1 MVRIDNKQ
9 GGAIEAAKESK
20 LIEGYW
26 ISGGLIY
33 NKDFSD
39 YRADIEID
47 QIRLSVRSKNALYRA
62 ELNTLSSVLL
72 LTVEELGTVKNLG
85 AKSVKEIL
93 LVVKNYL
100 HGTGEIRDT
109 EKDNKSTELFP
120 KENDTSPKKTPEKI
134 TSESKLINGYCISD
148 RLIYTFEYQAF
159 TEDVSIDDIGYSGRL
174 RNLLCRKSLFKLSDI
189 LSLSQS
195 EARQVKDLGA
205 GMFDELI
212 NKTEAYLSSHLTS
225 AQDNNN
231 KVTSD
236 GTIEDMP
243 FEEMSLDLIPFSV
256 RAVNALTKQ
265 GYHYIYEVADFTYYD
280 FLNIK
285 NLGAKTARE
294 IYEKIQ
300 AFLKANSVKKQKN
313 LSIIRAATDSD
324 IQISNVI
331 AILKSFQQECKNCDS
346 PTLLKTSDTLLERA
360 RSNDPLMITSV
371 RESCD
376 VYRMAS
382 VIAAIDK
389 NIISKLKHQMID
401 GMSFDEI
408 KATLPESLTSEML
421 GERLNTLTKEKT
433 IRYCDRFYINYP
445 SFTDVLVEN
454 ADDRAAKIISMR
466 MQQNTLEEIAQV
478 MGGLTRERVR
488 QIESKYMRNLFSRYG
503 QMDEDKYKYIFTT
516 YSLNNELMTKYLGF
530 SAETIYFLEYKYKGT
545 NKKLPI
551 DEATLDDPKL
561 PASIKK
567 RIEKYILS
575 QKIRIGNEYV
585 GARRHLV
592 EEALFP
598 ILCKDTI
605 SAYDFI
611 DQYNFFVTENQKPEL
626 LITDDLYRSR
636 INKYANST
644 KILWTLNQKMRY
656 YDTEAINKSEFLD
669 KLNLDQYHDIEISSK
684 KIFDENSEL
693 MAEYDI
699 RNEYELHNLLK
710 KTITPSDC
718 PELVLGRTPFLQF
731 GNADRKRQVVELLS
745 QLTPIPQID
754 FANAYSELYGVT
766 PTTALS
772 NHLILVKQYLNKD
785 KVLEMDVP
793 SLSEEQ
799 LERLK
804 ALLPNDVYSMERLL
818 SIFRREYPTEPVEK
832 INHYTLHQL
841 GFHVFSG
848 YVMRLTYR
856 NAQEY
861 FRAILLKGDIT
872 DANLFPQEYSYIQTY
887 SSTLS
892 SLLENRDLIEFL
904 PKKYIKISRLTEL
917 FGTTKEDIKQ
927 FCRHV
932 NEYTDKPFFTVQS
945 LKKDGFDDPL
955 FELGFDDCFYSS
967 LLFYDREY
975 FAHKKMGGTTLFRVG
990 TQQFAFSDFIEW
1002 LLYREESMSMDVYE
1016 LIDLLYDTYGI
1027 RFERYEIKSK
1037 ILPGTQMYYSDI
1049 TEKLYA
1055 DYEIYF
1061 DEI

>member
-1 MVRIDNKQ
+1 MQMNIIDNK
-9 GGAIEAAKESK
+9 GKPTNAANESR
-20 LIEGYW
+20 LIEGYY
-26 ISGGLIY
+26 ISDGIIY
-33 NKDFSD
+33 NKDFSVRTKD
-39 YRADIEID
+39 VSVDQLPLSSRSHNCLRRAGIHTLSKLLKVSVEELAYIKNMGAKSREDILSVTEEYLHKKMESSIEGKAEGVDESHWDQTTALPIEESSHRDEIKAVSIEESSHRD
-47 QIRLSVRSKNALYRA
+47 EIKTVSIEDISLYDSKKSLLIEDIPLGRLSLSVRSSNAMARCGYQY
-62 ELNTLSSVLL
+62 VH
-72 LTVEELGTVKNLG
+72 
-85 AKSVKEIL
+85 EIA
-93 LVVKNYL
+93 N
-100 HGTGEIRDT
+100 
-109 EKDNKSTELFP
+109 
-120 KENDTSPKKTPEKI
+120 
-134 TSESKLINGYCISD
+134 
-148 RLIYTFEYQAF
+148 
-159 TEDVSIDDIGYSGRL
+159 
-174 RNLLCRKSLFKLSDI
+174 
-189 LSLSQS
+189 
-195 EARQVKDLGA
+195 
-205 GMFDELI
+205 
-212 NKTEAYLSSHLTS
+212 
-225 AQDNNN
+225 
-231 KVTSD
+231 
-236 GTIEDMP
+236 
-243 FEEMSLDLIPFSV
+243 
-256 RAVNALTKQ
+256 
-265 GYHYIYEVADFTYYD
+265 FTYDD
-280 FLNIK
+280 FKQIK
-285 NLGAKTARE
+285 NMGDKSARE
-294 IYEKIQ
+294 IYEKVQ
-300 AFLKANSVKKQKN
+300 AFLKEYRESNNARIITLDAKAKAIENTPKVIEILNS
-313 LSIIRAATDSD
+313 
-324 IQISNVI
+324 
-331 AILKSFQQECKNCDS
+331 FHQECEACGDKSLIKVSKELLRQAELKKFALLCTIS
-346 PTLLKTSDTLLERA
+346 EPT
-360 RSNDPLMITSV
+360 
-371 RESCD
+371 D
-376 VYRMAS
+376 VYNNPS
-382 VIAAIDK
+382 VVNAMETSIVDLLSQHRIEGL
-389 NIISKLKHQMID
+389 SR
-401 GMSFDEI
+401 DEI
-408 KATLPESLTSEML
+408 KVALPASFTDELLSEQLRGM
-421 GERLNTLTKEKT
+421 TEKG
-433 IRYCDRFYINYP
+433 ILCQNEDKYFVVYP
-445 SFTDVLVEN
+445 SFSKILAKD
-454 ADDRAAKIISMR
+454 ADNRGAQFVMMRARGM
-466 MQQNTLEEIAQV
+466 TLEETAQAL
-478 MGGLTRERVR
+478 GGLTRERVR
-488 QIESKYMRNLFSRYG
+488 QIESRFMQNLFSRYG

-516 YSLNNELMTKYLGF
+516 YALNHELMAKYLGF
-530 SAETIYFLEYKYKGT
+530 STETIYFLEYKYKGT

-551 DEATLDDPKL
+551 DEAALDDPML

-567 RIEKYILS
+567 RIKKYILS

-611 DQYNFFVTENQKPEL
+611 DQYNVFVTENQKPAL
-626 LITDDLYRSR
+626 LIADDLYRSR

-699 RNEYELHNLLK
+699 HNEYELHNLLK

-793 SLSEEQ
+793 FLSEEQ

-848 YVMRLTYR
+848 YVIRLTYR

-861 FRAILLKGDIT
+861 FRAILSDGDIIN
-872 DANLFPQEYSYIQTY
+872 ANLFPQDFIFIQAY
-887 SSTLS
+887 SSTLA
-892 SLLENRDLIEFL
+892 SLLESRDLIEFL
-904 PKKYIKISRLTEL
+904 PKKYIKISRLTDL

>member
-1 MVRIDNKQ
+1 MQMNIIDNK
-9 GGAIEAAKESK
+9 GKPTNAANESR
-20 LIEGYW
+20 LIEGYY
-26 ISGGLIY
+26 ISDGIIY
-33 NKDFSD
+33 NKDFSVRTKD
-39 YRADIEID
+39 VSVDQLPLSSRSHNCLRRAGIH
-47 QIRLSVRSKNALYRA
+47 
-62 ELNTLSSVLL
+62 TLSKLL
-72 LTVEELGTVKNLG
+72 KVSVEELAYIKNMG
-85 AKSVKEIL
+85 AKSREEIL
-93 LVVKNYL
+93 SVTEEYL
-100 HGTGEIRDT
+100 YKKMESVIGEIT
-109 EKDNKSTELFP
+109 E
-120 KENDTSPKKTPEKI
+120 
-134 TSESKLINGYCISD
+134 C
-148 RLIYTFEYQAF
+148 
-159 TEDVSIDDIGYSGRL
+159 IDDLPCDETTALTIEDSSVCDDTNALSINDISICDYTDA
-174 RNLLCRKSLFKLSDI
+174 LFMEDIPLGI
-189 LSLSQS
+189 LSLPVRITNAM
-195 EARQVKDLGA
+195 ARG
-205 GMFDELI
+205 
-212 NKTEAYLSSHLTS
+212 
-225 AQDNNN
+225 
-231 KVTSD
+231 
-236 GTIEDMP
+236 
-243 FEEMSLDLIPFSV
+243 
-256 RAVNALTKQ
+256 
-265 GYHYIYEVADFTYYD
+265 GYQYIHEIANFTYDD
-280 FLNIK
+280 FRQIK
-285 NLGAKTARE
+285 NMGDKSARE
-294 IYEKIQ
+294 IYEKVH
-300 AFLKANSVKKQKN
+300 AFLK
-313 LSIIRAATDSD
+313 DYHE
-324 IQISNVI
+324 ISKARKITADAIMKAEENTPKVI
-331 AILKSFQQECKNCDS
+331 AILKSFCHECEACGAKS
-346 PTLLKTSDTLLERA
+346 LIKVSKELLRQAQSKKFALLCTIGE
-360 RSNDPLMITSV
+360 LT
-371 RESCD
+371 D
-376 VYRMAS
+376 VYNNPS
-382 VIAAIDK
+382 VVSDME
-389 NIISKLKHQMID
+389 IIIIGLLAQRRIEGLSQ
-401 GMSFDEI
+401 DEI
-408 KATLPESLTSEML
+408 KAVLPVSLTNEL
-421 GERLNTLTKEKT
+421 LTKQLNKLTEKGVV
-433 IRYCDRFYINYP
+433 RHAENYYAVYP
-445 SFTDVLVEN
+445 SFSDVLAEN
-454 ADDRAAKIISMR
+454 ADDRAAQIISMR
-466 MQQNTLEEIAQV
+466 IQQKTYEEIAQEV
-478 MGGLTRERVR
+478 GGLTRERIR
-488 QIESKYMRNLFSRYG
+488 QIVSIYMGRLFSRYE

-516 YSLNNELMTKYLGF
+516 YALNHELMAKYLGF
-530 SAETIYFLEYKYKGT
+530 STETIYFLEYKYKGT

-551 DEATLDDPKL
+551 DEAALDDPML

-567 RIEKYILS
+567 RIKKYILS

-611 DQYNFFVTENQKPEL
+611 DQYNVFVTENQKPAL
-626 LITDDLYRSR
+626 LIADDLYRSR

-699 RNEYELHNLLK
+699 HNEYELHNLLK

-745 QLTPIPQID
+745 QLTPISQID

-772 NHLILVKQYLNKD
+772 NHLILVKQYLNKE
-785 KVLEMDVP
+785 KVFEMDVP

-848 YVMRLTYR
+848 YVIRLTYR

-861 FRAILLKGDIT
+861 FRAILSDGDIIN
-872 DANLFPQEYSYIQTY
+872 ANLFPQDFIYIQAY
-887 SSTLS
+887 SSTLA
-892 SLLENRDLIEFL
+892 SLLESRDLIEFL